1 MVAEPEWDD
10 RGAVPGGERVGILP
24 QVTLDRDGG
33 PHTRVLGSEP

>member
-24 QVTLDRDGG
+24 QVTLDRDDG
-33 PHTRVLGSEP
+33 PQM